1 MMSTAFSSLSL
12 NKILVKY
19 RVVVYNKNK
28 MKIIQSQ
35 LKYKFQTESH
45 FPIILKTYSRL
56 KYHKLTN

>member
-1 MMSTAFSSLSL
+1 MMSTAFPSLSL

-28 MKIIQSQ
+28 MKIIQSH

-45 FPIILKTYSRL
+45 FPITLKTNSRA
-56 KYHKLTN
+56 K